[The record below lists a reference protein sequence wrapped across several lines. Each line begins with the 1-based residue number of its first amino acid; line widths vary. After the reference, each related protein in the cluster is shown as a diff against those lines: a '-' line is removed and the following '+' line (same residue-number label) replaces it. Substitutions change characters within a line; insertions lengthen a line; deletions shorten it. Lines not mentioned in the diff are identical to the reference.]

1 MRAGIHSVASES
13 VFICLEE
20 RLTPH
25 LAKTPSAEAGRWLQC
40 AAGEGEAPAEH
51 DGSNED
57 EQWPLNH
64 ESSIKIDA
72 AAAGRVSAAK

>member
-13 VFICLEE
+13 IFICLDE

-25 LAKTPSAEAGRWLQC
+25 LAKTPSTEAGRWLRC
-40 AAGEGEAPAEH
+40 AAREGGGAPAEH

-57 EQWPLNH
+57 EQWP
-64 ESSIKIDA
+64 
-72 AAAGRVSAAK
+72 